1 MKFLKL
7 FKRQITRISW
17 FSLLLLCVSSSFT
30 VHAQTDN
37 TPFPQATE
45 LKQGSPLTNQEFVR
59 LLYQLSSHP
68 EGRDDLIDEIR
79 KRGIGFPLTAG
90 LRSLAA
96 TKSGNDSTLL
106 HTLDEADLVAH
117 GLKLS
122 HGFVVIEQANVG
134 GREIALV
141 QYLGNFLA
149 FE

>member
-1 MKFLKL
+1 LKFLKL

-17 FSLLLLCVSSSFT
+17 FSLLILCVSSSLT

-68 EGRDDLIDEIR
+68 EGRDDVIDEIR

-106 HTLDEADLVAH
+106 HTLDEAERRRMNPTADVRPNIAEATEL
-117 GLKLS
+117 L
-122 HGFVVIEQANVG
+122 ERTRQAT
-134 GREIALV
+134 
-141 QYLGNFLA
+141 LA
-149 FE
+149 AADKMPD